1 MGGEEGGASGL
12 NRRPRCPTSMSFVS
26 GTTLQSF
33 RRGKSS
39 KCGKGGIVNK
49 FEKGKEAGREGGRK
63 EGEKREGVKQEERA
77 RKKMSSFTPL
87 IFPIQPYFP
96 HCPGKEVTAE
106 MQREIQI
113 VNSQLWSGL
122 NGLRLI

>member
-12 NRRPRCPTSMSFVS
+12 NRCPRCPTSMSFVS

-49 FEKGKEAGREGGRK
+49 LEKGKEAGREGGRK

-77 RKKMSSFTPL
+77 RKKNVFIYSVNLSYSTVFSPL
-87 IFPIQPYFP
+87 P
-96 HCPGKEVTAE
+96 
-106 MQREIQI
+106 RER
-113 VNSQLWSGL
+113 SHS
-122 NGLRLI
+122 